1 MRESVLAVFRAEGEI
16 FVIQRSDALAAFPG
30 YHSFPGGK
38 VDAGEAPLEAL
49 AREVREE
56 LGYDL
61 DSAAAASPEE
71 YAEAATPEFMPYRF
85 KSRFYLVDL
94 KKKVDFPALSGEIKR
109 GRWQK
114 PADVYADY
122 QNARALMVASTLEV
136 VRGLCGSPAGTR
148 GRILYDYDAART
160 VPVIEPLGG
169 VVVFMPLSNTIP
181 PADRTNAFLVGGV
194 LMDPSPRDGEEL
206 EKLLRTLEP
215 YSVEEILI
223 THHHRDHHE
232 RAPEIARTL
241 GVGLAMSRDSA
252 DRIALK
258 WGGDYFG
265 GLGVRLLGDGS
276 VLTRSGGEDVV
287 VTAVPGHDEGQLAP
301 RTSKWMIVGDLVQ
314 GVGTV
319 RVGGDEG
326 DMAKYFGS
334 LQKVIDLDPP
344 YIFPSHGPA
353 LGGIGRIRATL
364 EHRRARERRIREL
377 LNEGYDT
384 DGIVRAVYGGLDPRL
399 IGHAEETVEAHI
411 KKIRGG

>member
-1 MRESVLAVFRAEGEI
+1 M
-16 FVIQRSDALAAFPG
+16 
-30 YHSFPGGK
+30 
-38 VDAGEAPLEAL
+38 
-49 AREVREE
+49 
-56 LGYDL
+56 GYDL

-85 KSRFYLVDL
+85 KSRFYLIDL

-169 VVVFMPLSNTIP
+169 VAVFMPLSNTIP

-241 GVGLAMSRDSA
+241 GVGLAMSRDTA

-265 GLGVRLLGDGS
+265 GLVAAYAYRPDALDEVAETS
-276 VLTRSGGEDVV
+276 TSTSGGELPRVR
-287 VTAVPGHDEGQLAP
+287 TAVDDGVLA
-301 RTSKWMIVGDLVQ
+301 Q
-314 GVGTV
+314 GV
-319 RVGGDEG
+319 RQ
-326 DMAKYFGS
+326 S
-334 LQKVIDLDPP
+334 
-344 YIFPSHGPA
+344 
-353 LGGIGRIRATL
+353 R
-364 EHRRARERRIREL
+364 RRA
-377 LNEGYDT
+377 
-384 DGIVRAVYGGLDPRL
+384 AQPSPP
-399 IGHAEETVEAHI
+399 
-411 KKIRGG
+411 K